1 MGNSGGKNRTHP
13 REEED
18 FGSSPALV
26 EGRHGYNY
34 DYDQHRDYDSG
45 VRMNKIP
52 SKYYSYIFF
61 IIQWHQNK
69 TYGESYQYDDNN
81 PIVKKRSCTD
91 VLCILLFVAFLGGW
105 GVVAFFGMKDG
116 DITKVIYPTNSKVR
130 SDRRC
135 PAHTCDVVGRGLWA
149 GRHGG
154 QEALDDIRPHSVSQ
168 RRRHGY
174 RVSDSTGLC
183 RQMSRRN
190 FLSPRT
196 TATG

>member
-61 IIQWHQNK
+61 YNSVASEQNLR
-69 TYGESYQYDDNN
+69 GVL
-81 PIVKKRSCTD
+81 PI
-91 VLCILLFVAFLGGW
+91 
-105 GVVAFFGMKDG
+105 
-116 DITKVIYPTNSKVR
+116 
-130 SDRRC
+130 
-135 PAHTCDVVGRGLWA
+135 
-149 GRHGG
+149 
-154 QEALDDIRPHSVSQ
+154 
-168 RRRHGY
+168 
-174 RVSDSTGLC
+174 
-183 RQMSRRN
+183 
-190 FLSPRT
+190 
-196 TATG
+196 